1 MPRQYFVYIMASAS
15 RVLYTGVTN
24 DLARRAAEHKAG
36 RLPGFTQKYRV
47 DRLVYFE
54 MTSDVRVAIER
65 EKELKR
71 WRRGKKVELIEKGN
85 PEWKDLSWGGEGP
98 ENVENRKR

>member
-1 MPRQYFVYIMASAS
+1 MASTS

-24 DLARRAAEHKAG
+24 DLPRRVAEHKAG

-47 DRLVYFE
+47 NRLVYFE
-54 MTSDVRVAIER
+54 ATRDVRVAIER

-71 WRRGKKVELIEKGN
+71 WRRSRKIELIEKGN
-85 PEWKDLSWGGEGP
+85 PEWKDLSWEGEGP
-98 ENVENRKR
+98 EDEENSQRL